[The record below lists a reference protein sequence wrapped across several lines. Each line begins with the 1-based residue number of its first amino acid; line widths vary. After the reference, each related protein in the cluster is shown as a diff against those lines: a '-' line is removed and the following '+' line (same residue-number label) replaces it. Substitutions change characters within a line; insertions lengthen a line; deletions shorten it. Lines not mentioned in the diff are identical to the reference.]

1 MNSKTHLHHSDA
13 SKTKKDWI
21 VKRSWL
27 VERGACERR
36 LNRQPFPAAQRL
48 SAGEWL
54 NKLCFHRSGMHMLK
68 NQHSCFS
75 CCKRFGQWKQI
86 GWQQCLFCW
95 RVDPACSADKL
106 VSPPLKKKKKKNS
119 QHEAY
124 QRTQL
129 HRELWLSGLRLLGWK
144 KILPTL
150 SCAKLPVVC

>member
-106 VSPPLKKKKKKNS
+106 VSPPLKKNKKKPHNMKPTKELNYTGALALWAPS
-119 QHEAY
+119 IRLKKDFAY
-124 QRTQL
+124 TQL
-129 HRELWLSGLRLLGWK
+129 R
-144 KILPTL
+144 
-150 SCAKLPVVC
+150 